1 MFLRICAFAI
11 VHFGLLAAKPEAR
24 PRIQGLSATRKGAE
38 EQNQVTSV
46 KNTTKDRRI

>member
-1 MFLRICAFAI
+1 MQKYLGDPGTERDP
-11 VHFGLLAAKPEAR
+11 V
-24 PRIQGLSATRKGAE
+24 SATRKGAE